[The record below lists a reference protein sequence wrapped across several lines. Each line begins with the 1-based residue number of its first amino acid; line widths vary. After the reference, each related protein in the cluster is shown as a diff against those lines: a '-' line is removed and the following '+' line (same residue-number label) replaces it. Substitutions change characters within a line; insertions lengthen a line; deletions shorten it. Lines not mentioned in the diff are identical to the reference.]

1 MMELDS
7 LYQGKQNVLGAHRK
21 AIQTRATLALLRII
35 IINEAM
41 TDLFNTPI
49 RLIHWLLVFQIK
61 CIMYTMHSS
70 SYCWL
75 TCAGFGTIVIACI
88 YNQEYILFS
97 LQILTCVSQPLL
109 MTAQCYLIVWIL
121 TMDLMS
127 AFVLMVHKWMKVEI
141 VQVRAR
147 YTLLLDSS
155 E

>member
-1 MMELDS
+1 MELDS
-7 LYQGKQNVLGAHRK
+7 LFQGKQIVLGAHRK

-41 TDLFNTPI
+41 TGLFNTPI

-88 YNQEYILFS
+88 YN
-97 LQILTCVSQPLL
+97 
-109 MTAQCYLIVWIL
+109 
-121 TMDLMS
+121 
-127 AFVLMVHKWMKVEI
+127 
-141 VQVRAR
+141 
-147 YTLLLDSS
+147 
-155 E
+155 